1 MKQTTSPSQRI
12 YDLYAEYERKGMD
25 ASVISRAIQE
35 VTGTTCNSNLAIV
48 SEWIDEIAYLNHKQ
62 HF

>member
-25 ASVISRAIQE
+25 TTPITEALKKA
-35 VTGTTCNSNLAIV
+35 TGTTGMDNV
-48 SEWIDEIAYLNHKQ
+48 EVVRKWIEEMCKMPSTP
-62 HF
+62 F